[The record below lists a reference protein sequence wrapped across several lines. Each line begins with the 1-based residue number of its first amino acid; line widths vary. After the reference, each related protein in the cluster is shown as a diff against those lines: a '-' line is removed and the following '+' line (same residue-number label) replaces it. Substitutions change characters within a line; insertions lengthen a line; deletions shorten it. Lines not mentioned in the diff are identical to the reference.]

1 MNNYI
6 DKFQKYD
13 KLVSDDIYCSKR
25 GAQNILFI
33 GGCRSFIYTIFFEEL
48 CKYLPYF
55 QHGQFGIYVIAV
67 HICILIKQAKT
78 KNLTYVIENADYIVC
93 EQIRNYN
100 ILNTSKSCEQ
110 NIFNNFNIKE
120 NCKIIQIPNLDF
132 KYYVKELDFLH
143 EIDKTNIEII
153 KEIKHKNITNFV
165 EHLKKYNFYN
175 LSTYF
180 ENNINTKRFFVQ
192 HNHPCNHFILE
203 FFKELI
209 EILFQQKLSDNIIT
223 ILKNIE
229 IFDNDY
235 INRTSISKIDY
246 DLGIYKTVK

>member
-1 MNNYI
+1 M
-6 DKFQKYD
+6 FW
-13 KLVSDDIYCSKR
+13 V
-25 GAQNILFI
+25 
-33 GGCRSFIYTIFFEEL
+33 
-48 CKYLPYF
+48 
-55 QHGQFGIYVIAV
+55 
-67 HICILIKQAKT
+67 
-78 KNLTYVIENADYIVC
+78 
-93 EQIRNYN
+93 
-100 ILNTSKSCEQ
+100 
-110 NIFNNFNIKE
+110 
-120 NCKIIQIPNLDF
+120 
-132 KYYVKELDFLH
+132 
-143 EIDKTNIEII
+143 
-153 KEIKHKNITNFV
+153 
-165 EHLKKYNFYN
+165 
-175 LSTYF
+175 